1 MIQSPENQEK
11 WAEGQKLSH
20 QFRTRGII
28 ENHPADQP
36 TLKAASVPCG
46 NRLAKASRIHMSKK
60 TEAQTSKPVAPYIGG
75 KRNLAKR
82 LCAIIDAHEHMTY
95 AEPFVGMGGIFLRRK
110 RKPRSEFINDYSQD
124 VYNLFRILQ
133 EHYVAFLDLLRFQ
146 ITTQAG
152 FERLMKVNP
161 ETLTDLQRAARFL
174 YVQRVA
180 FGGIVNRRTFGI
192 ATERPARFNLTTL
205 ETDLEALH
213 ERLSGVT
220 VMCQGYEA
228 FIKRVDRSK
237 TLFYLDPPYFGSET
251 DYGKDAF
258 SREDFATLARILK
271 AIKGQFILSIND
283 VPEIR
288 HLFAWAEIVPVRVTY
303 TLAGGDKAK
312 DAGELLISN
321 FPLEPDGVPK

>member
-1 MIQSPENQEK
+1 MIQCRNQ

-20 QFRTRGII
+20 QLRTRGKIGTA
-28 ENHPADQP
+28 PADQP
-36 TLKAASVPCG
+36 TLMAASVPCG
-46 NRLAKASRIHMSKK
+46 KELAKASRIHMSKK
-60 TEAQTSKPVAPYIGG
+60 TEASVSKPVAPYIGG

-82 LCAIIDAHEHMTY
+82 LCTIIDAHEHMTY

-152 FERLMKVNP
+152 FERLMKVDP
-161 ETLTDLQRAARFL
+161 TTLTDLQRAARFL

-180 FGGIVNRRTFGI
+180 FGGKVSGRNFGV

-258 SREDFATLARILK
+258 SRDDFANLARVLK

-288 HLFAWAEIVPVRVTY
+288 DLFAWAEIIPVRVTY

-321 FPLEPDGVPK
+321 FSLEPKGVPK